1 MTGYQQNVL
10 LERRINTTIQNNGA
24 SPEQKIQATSALK
37 GLEHAWQPL
46 AAQASLPMQDHIW
59 AQAGVEA
66 FAKTGKLHCIAVGAA
81 ERPAAIAPLVKRGGI
96 FAHFEM
102 LSVRELY
109 EPMDLLYADA
119 TALESLIDALVKSGF
134 AIQLGR
140 LPADSPTLAAMQK
153 AYQRRGWVHLS
164 EATPYPYIELHEAW
178 REPERQFNSGRR
190 SDFRRAQRHAE
201 QQGAVSCEILLPG
214 VTELEPLLEEAFEVE
229 AAGWKGAT
237 GSALAR
243 DTERGAFYRRYAA
256 LAAEQGI
263 LRLCFLRI
271 GGRAVA
277 MQFAVESY
285 DRFWLVKIGYDESFS
300 RCSPGT
306 LLMLHTVKYA
316 ATRGLR
322 SYEFLGL
329 CEPWTQQWT
338 QTLRHCVA
346 LRAYPLNW
354 RGAAT
359 LTCDATRMIW
369 KKLNRR
375 AGGEA

>member
-1 MTGYQQNVL
+1 MTGYEQDVL
-10 LERRINTTIQNNGA
+10 LARNFNTAAEKSVA
-24 SPEQKIQATSALK
+24 STTPTTPAMPELNRLAQAWPA
-37 GLEHAWQPL
+37 L
-46 AAQASLPMQDHIW
+46 AAQAGLPMQDYVW
-59 AQAGVEA
+59 SLAGAEA
-66 FAKTGKLHCIAVGAA
+66 FAKTGSPHCVIAGDQ
-81 ERPAAIAPLVKRGGI
+81 ECPTAIAPLVKRGNFI
-96 FAHFEM
+96 AHLEM
-102 LSVRELY
+102 LTVRELY

-119 TALESLIDALVKSGF
+119 PALEALADNLVKSGL

-140 LPADSPTLAAMQK
+140 LPADSPTIAALQK
-153 AYQRRGWVHLS
+153 AYHRRGWVHLA
-164 EATPYPYIELHEAW
+164 EATPYPYIELHEGW

-190 SDFRRAQRHAE
+190 SDFRRAERHA
-201 QQGAVSCEILLPG
+201 QQTGALSYEILSPT
-214 VTELEPLLEEAFEVE
+214 VAELEPLLEEAFEVE

-271 GGRAVA
+271 GARAVA
-277 MQFAVESY
+277 MQFAVECY

-316 ATRGLR
+316 ATCGLR

-338 QTLRHCVA
+338 QTLRRCVA
-346 LRAYPLNW
+346 LRAYPSNW

-359 LTCDATRMIW
+359 LICDATRLAW
-369 KKLNRR
+369 KKLNRK
-375 AGGEA
+375 AGGAA